1 MKRLMIVMMAGL
13 VTAVGAALAADG
25 RSAQSQAFP
34 LEERAVIV
42 SALDRAHA
50 SPTTGEA
57 MVVEF
62 PVYFTVSDTSP
73 TPEAEVA
80 LAAVADEITIR
91 GLDHVKVA
99 PAPKAQM
106 TKDLSQRAK
115 LNDRVL
121 SVSQSLESHGVPAR
135 WIEVD
140 LPTMSGV

>member
-1 MKRLMIVMMAGL
+1 MKRLMLLIMAGL

-25 RSAQSQAFP
+25 RTTQSQAFP
-34 LEERAVIV
+34 IEERAVIV
-42 SALDRAHA
+42 SALDSQHA
-50 SPTTGEA
+50 SPVTGEA
-57 MVVEF
+57 TLVQF
-62 PVYFTVSDTSP
+62 PVYFTASETSP
-73 TPEAEVA
+73 TPEAEMA

-99 PAPKAQM
+99 PAPKAEM

-140 LPTMSGV
+140 LPNMSGV